1 MIGCGKARSKRC
13 SGRCVSDRTS
23 KQALGT
29 SASTTR
35 DARSDSAPRRFFA
48 LVCLSG
54 GGFDAENG
62 FAFLHQIEPVARDRF
77 QIRGIGFQQIHFAR
91 LLGKQHLL
99 FVALRLQLVDLVVAH
114 FQFFVWRHEQ
124 TDDDEP
130 DREQKQSQED
140 TVPTLPNG
148 SFATRAEICVIHFQ
162 RILPP

>member
-1 MIGCGKARSKRC
+1 MFKTPAAGSNLTNSDLFRASRFGFRISNFLAILSP
-13 SGRCVSDRTS
+13 GRV
-23 KQALGT
+23 
-29 SASTTR
+29 
-35 DARSDSAPRRFFA
+35 FA
-48 LVCLSG
+48 LVGLRR
-54 GGFDAENG
+54 GGFDPENG
-62 FAFLHQIEPVARDRF
+62 FAVFHQVEPVAGDRF
-77 QIRGIGFQQIHFAR
+77 QIRRIGFEQIHFAR